1 MLAKQYEHANGIC
14 KSFRQ
19 NQRGILY
26 GGNKQLSKIVHTKA
40 GLAWRIPIAKK
51 RMNAKIRRCYP
62 RGSVWERMVKLHSF
76 DFLAGKA
83 KC

>member
-1 MLAKQYEHANGIC
+1 MLLAKQYEHANGIC
-14 KSFRQ
+14 KSFRE
-19 NQRGILY
+19 NNHGILY
-26 GGNKQLSKIVHTKA
+26 GGNKHIAYTTNSF
-40 GLAWRIPIAKK
+40 WRIPIAKK

-76 DFLAGKA
+76 DFLAGKT